1 MAASDGGPPDVPL
14 ESTAQL
20 IQRIRGGDAG
30 ARELLVARFLP
41 LLQRWAH
48 GRLPRAARGLSE
60 TDDLVQV
67 TLIRAIQHIDGFRS
81 EREGALLAY
90 LRRTLL
96 NELRD
101 EIRRSVRRP
110 SGGAPADLPDRSPT
124 LLDEIIGRETIE
136 AYEAALAAL
145 PETHQEAVILR
156 LEFGYSYPQ
165 IAEAT
170 GSPSSNA
177 ARMTVSRALLRLSEE
192 MERHR

>member
-1 MAASDGGPPDVPL
+1 MAAPESHPPDSGL

-20 IQRIRGGDAG
+20 IERIKDGDTA
-30 ARELLVARFLP
+30 ARDVLVARFLP

-48 GRLPRAARGLSE
+48 GRLPQRARGMSE

-67 TLIRAIQHIDGFRS
+67 ALMRAMRHLEDFRS

-101 EIRRSVRRP
+101 EIRRAARR
-110 SGGAPADLPDRSPT
+110 GTTTAPEEMRDSSPT
-124 LLDEIIGRETIE
+124 LLDEIIGRETVE
-136 AYEAALAAL
+136 AYEAALTRL
-145 PETHQEAVILR
+145 PEAHQEAVILR

-177 ARMTVSRALLRLSEE
+177 ARMTVSRSLLRLSEE
-192 MERHR
+192 MEKHR

>member
-1 MAASDGGPPDVPL
+1 
-14 ESTAQL
+14 
-20 IQRIRGGDAG
+20 
-30 ARELLVARFLP
+30 
-41 LLQRWAH
+41 
-48 GRLPRAARGLSE
+48 
-60 TDDLVQV
+60 
-67 TLIRAIQHIDGFRS
+67 
-81 EREGALLAY
+81 
-90 LRRTLL
+90 
-96 NELRD
+96 
-101 EIRRSVRRP
+101 
-110 SGGAPADLPDRSPT
+110 LPDRSPT